1 MATVSKTAG
10 TSLAAW
16 QDVAT
21 ANVIV
26 GTALDVSTKLAAT
39 VFAFLGRNSSSAFTA
54 GWPNIR
60 IEGSAK
66 ASGNDAWVPL
76 ATFQPV
82 IGASIAATTL
92 NGAVSANASSFV
104 VTSATNIAAGDMM
117 FLGHTSDTT
126 KYELVR
132 VKSVSGTTITPE
144 ENVTNAHDTGAV
156 ASDQAEAYAASL
168 DLTGITRIRAV
179 IDNAGSG
186 RTIYVQVL
194 CVTGDSIG

>member
-10 TSLAAW
+10 TTLAAW

-21 ANVIV
+21 GSVV
-26 GTALDVSTKLAAT
+26 CGTALDVSTKLAAT

-92 NGAVSANASSFV
+92 NGAVSANASTFV
-104 VTSATNIAAGDMM
+104 VTSATNIAAGDIM
-117 FLGHTSDTT
+117 FLGHTTDTT
-126 KYELVR
+126 KYEIVR
-132 VKSVSGTTITPE
+132 VKGVSGTTITPE
-144 ENVTNAHDTGAV
+144 ENVTNAHDSGAV
-156 ASDQAEAYAASL
+156 ASDQAETYSASL